1 MGVEVVYFDLGDT
14 LWHFPKMP
22 PPEIVRGETMK
33 RVGALVTSW
42 GYDMREGD
50 RRMLGR
56 DIRFAVEEETSRAFH
71 GDCVDP
77 GYPDLC
83 RRIAAMHGMDLTVE
97 QGAELWESWNLGGLF
112 LGRELF
118 PDVLETLRALR
129 DRGYRL
135 ASITNRGYS
144 GPRFQEEMAELG
156 LTELFEHVAVSCD
169 VGYMKPHPRLFQY
182 AMEQM
187 GVAAE
192 DCVMVGD
199 SLRADVEGAKTL
211 GMITIWR
218 RPPTGEPLEPATD
231 EPEAGAVSPDYV
243 VDEIGQMRALPIFQP
258 GGSTAK

>member
-1 MGVEVVYFDLGDT
+1 
-14 LWHFPKMP
+14 
-22 PPEIVRGETMK
+22 
-33 RVGALVTSW
+33 
-42 GYDMREGD
+42 MREGD

-97 QGAELWESWNLGGLF
+97 QGAALWESGNLGGLF

-129 DRGYRL
+129 ERGYRL

-144 GPRFQEEMAELG
+144 GPRFREEMAELG

-182 AMEQM
+182 ALEQM

-243 VDEIGQMRALPIFQP
+243 VDEIGQIMALYLPARRLNRKV
-258 GGSTAK
+258 GRL